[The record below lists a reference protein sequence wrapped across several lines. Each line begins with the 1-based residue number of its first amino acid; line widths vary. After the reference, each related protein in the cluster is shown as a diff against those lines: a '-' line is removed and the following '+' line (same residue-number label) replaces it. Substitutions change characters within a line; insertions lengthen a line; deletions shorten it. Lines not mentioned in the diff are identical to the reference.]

1 MPSARRPLLMLS
13 LAIAIAFSC
22 AAFNLLVDP
31 YGAWGTGI
39 VAPAFGKVN
48 DERLQIPYLLRTSA
62 PETIL
67 VGNSRV
73 AWGIPIEEGYRD
85 GVLNA
90 GILGATVPEAVRIID
105 VALAEKQLKRI
116 VWFVDFL
123 AFSDHYNKVDTR
135 FDARLSGNLEAKVEE
150 TLFSL
155 TALGDS
161 FDTLK
166 RTLGGRARLRRTRT
180 VSIPWPMD
188 FICTSLNTR
197 ASSDLSTVPDFVLAT
212 QLTRN
217 WYTDYRFSPALLRL
231 FSATVQK
238 ARSQGVEVVL
248 VMAPMSQYE
257 LEFLRQS
264 GQWQKFQEFK
274 RMIAGNGPV
283 WDFTGYNAIART
295 DHMFRDATHMEPA
308 VGQMVLRIVL
318 GKDSAPC
325 NAATAAIETSGVLIQ
340 PGSLESVLA
349 EQDQMRIAADDP
361 SSRYSKMA
369 TRIRNSIAA
378 KNAASTSESN
388 QSND

>member
-1 MPSARRPLLMLS
+1 MSSANRPLMMLS
-13 LAIAIAFSC
+13 LAAAIAFGC
-22 AAFNLLVDP
+22 AAFNFIVDP

-39 VAPAFGKVN
+39 VAPAFGKIN
-48 DERLQIPYLLRTSA
+48 DERLQIPYLLRTSEA
-62 PETIL
+62 ETVL

-85 GVLNA
+85 GILNA
-90 GILGATVPEAVRIID
+90 GILAATVPQAVHIID
-105 VALAEKQLKRI
+105 VALEGKRLKRI

-123 AFSDHYNKVDTR
+123 AFSDHYNKVDAR
-135 FDARLSGNLEAKVEE
+135 FEARLSGNLEAKIEE

-166 RTLGGRARLRRTRT
+166 RAIGGRARLRRTRT

-188 FICTSLNTR
+188 FICSTLNTK
-197 ASSDLSTVPDFVLAT
+197 ATSDLSTVPDFVLAT

-217 WYTDYRFSPALLRL
+217 WYTDYRFSPALVRL
-231 FSATVQK
+231 FSATVEK
-238 ARSQGVEVVL
+238 ARAQGVEVVL

-264 GQWQKFQEFK
+264 GQWPKFQEFK
-274 RMIAGNGPV
+274 RMIAGYGPF

-295 DHMFRDATHMEPA
+295 DQMFRDATHMEPA

-318 GKDSAPC
+318 GKDSPPC
-325 NAATAAIETSGVLIQ
+325 NAGTAAIEASGVLIQ
-340 PGSLESVLA
+340 PDSLESVLA
-349 EQDQMRIAADDP
+349 EQDQRRQAADEP
-361 SSRYSKMA
+361 ASRYSRMA

-378 KNAASTSESN
+378 KNALSAGQSN
-388 QSND
+388 QTED